1 MVDPAPDSAETQ
13 ALLDQVRAGNR
24 TAFDLLFAHH
34 RAFLRQVVELRMDPK
49 LRPRVDPSDVVQ
61 EAQLDAFR
69 QLGDFLDRRPMPFR
83 LWLRKTAQQRLLKVQ
98 RRHVETARRAVG
110 RELALP
116 ERSSL
121 VLAQQLL
128 ASGSTPSERL
138 GRGEATRRVRQAVA
152 QLPVADREIL
162 LLRDFEGLS
171 NQEVAHLLR
180 VDPAAASKRHARAL
194 LRLRQVL
201 LAGGLTEL
209 QP

>member
-1 MVDPAPDSAETQ
+1 MAEPAPDSADTQ
-13 ALLDQVRAGNR
+13 GLLERARAGDR
-24 TAFDLLFAHH
+24 VAFEQLFARY
-34 RAFLRQVVELRMDPK
+34 RAFLRQVVELRMDPR
-49 LRPRVDPSDVVQ
+49 LRARVDPSDVVQ

-83 LWLRKTAQQRLLKVQ
+83 LWLRKAAQQRLLKVQ

-116 ERSSL
+116 EQSS
-121 VLAQQLL
+121 VLLAEHLL
-128 ASGSTPSERL
+128 ASASTPSERL
-138 GRGEATRRVRQAVA
+138 GRSEAARRVRQAVA
-152 QLPVADREIL
+152 QLPEADREIL
-162 LLRDFEGLS
+162 VLRDFEGLS
-171 NQEVAHLLR
+171 NQEVAYLLR

-201 LAGGLTEL
+201 LQGGLTEA